1 VELKRLGVRCGHCGV
16 RRIVLTQSAPMDI
29 ELLCTA
35 AARERRDARE
45 VCAVVSAQLHA
56 QVDEALEGAATALL
70 TGRAGSNAIR
80 CYQSLL
86 DERRAIALHDDEVR
100 ISAASGLANALSDLR
115 RAPSSSALLQDAPR
129 ALCDACGF
137 TRAMVSAVQG
147 SRWVPL
153 VLFTSDQLD
162 PQAEAFQAFV
172 GSETEIPLANMLAET
187 DMARR
192 RTAIQVED
200 APLDPRTFKPIIE
213 VAKSP
218 GYVAAPIVIG
228 GRAIG
233 FMHADRVGQLRTV
246 SDDDMEWIAEFT
258 MELASLVDRAVGA
271 EQLLAQRVE
280 LLHAMESTRAAL
292 AALEKSLPGL
302 GEGVGPRPSDGAPA
316 RGRPAPSRD
325 ALLTPREREVLE
337 CVAQGAT
344 NAAAARRLNLS
355 EDTVKTHL
363 RAILRKLH
371 VTTRGAAVA
380 RYIRL
385 RENIDG

>member
-1 VELKRLGVRCGHCGV
+1 MR
-16 RRIVLTQSAPMDI
+16 DI
-29 ELLCTA
+29 ELLCAA
-35 AARERRDARE
+35 AARDRRDARE
-45 VCAVVSAQLHA
+45 VCAVVSAELRA
-56 QVDEALEGAATALL
+56 EVDVALEDAATMLS
-70 TGRAGSNAIR
+70 TGRAGPNEIR
-80 CYQSLL
+80 RYQRVLV
-86 DERRAIALHDDEVR
+86 ERRAIVVHDREVR
-100 ISAASGLANALSDLR
+100 MSAATGLANALSDLR
-115 RAPSSSALLQDAPR
+115 RAPTTSALLEGAPR

-153 VLFTSDQLD
+153 ILFTSDQLD

-192 RTAIQVED
+192 RAAIQVED

-218 GYVAAPIVIG
+218 GYVAAPIIIG

-233 FMHADRVGQLRTV
+233 FMHADRVGQRRTV

-258 MELASLVDRAVGA
+258 AELASLFERAVGA
-271 EQLLAQRVE
+271 EQLLTQRIE

-292 AALEKSLPGL
+292 AAFERSLPGL
-302 GEGVGPRPSDGAPA
+302 GEGVGIGSADGASA

-344 NAAAARRLNLS
+344 NAAAARQLRLS

-380 RYIRL
+380 RYMRL

>member
-1 VELKRLGVRCGHCGV
+1 
-16 RRIVLTQSAPMDI
+16 MDI
-29 ELLCTA
+29 ELLCA
-35 AARERRDARE
+35 AATERRDARE
-45 VCAVVSAQLHA
+45 VCAVVSAELRA
-56 QVDEALEGAATALL
+56 RVDDAFEDAATALA
-70 TGRAGSNAIR
+70 TGQVGPVELR
-80 CYQSLL
+80 CYQQILE
-86 DERRAIALHDDEVR
+86 ERRAIVVHDDEVR
-100 ISAASGLANALSDLR
+100 LSAATGLATALSGLR
-115 RAPSSSALLQDAPR
+115 RAPSSSALLEGAPR

-153 VLFTSDQLD
+153 ILFTSDQLD
-162 PQAEAFQAFV
+162 PQAEAFKAFV

-192 RTAIQVED
+192 RAAIHVED

-213 VAKSP
+213 IAKSP

-233 FMHADRVGQLRTV
+233 FMHADRVGQRRTV
-246 SDDDMEWIAEFT
+246 SHDDMLRISEFT
-258 MELASLVDRAVGA
+258 TELASLIDRAVGA
-271 EQLLAQRVE
+271 EQLLIQRDE
-280 LLHAMESTRAAL
+280 LLRAMESTRAAL
-292 AALEKSLPGL
+292 AVFERSRPGL
-302 GEGVGPRPSDGAPA
+302 GEGTGLESVDGAST
-316 RGRPAPSRD
+316 RGRPAPSRE

-344 NAAAARRLNLS
+344 NAAVARQLTLS

-371 VTTRGAAVA
+371 VTSRGAAVA
-380 RYIRL
+380 RYIQL
-385 RENIDG
+385 RENVDE